1 MQNSITRYKVATLII
16 VLLTM
21 VFTSS
26 CEKKASKPPYNL
38 DQQTKA
44 CISIP
49 YEEFGGVKV
58 IPVKLNGVT
67 MNMIYDTGC
76 SGLHI
81 SLNELQ
87 TLAKNGKVSHEDVL
101 GVSYS
106 TIADGSIVQDG
117 LINIKQIE
125 IGSDEES
132 IKLENVQATVAL
144 NQDAPIL
151 LGNTVLDELASVE
164 VDNVEK
170 TINFYKK

>member
-1 MQNSITRYKVATLII
+1 MLKRSIKSFLISI
-16 VLLTM
+16 LSVICFLFL
-21 VFTSS
+21 S
-26 CEKKASKPPYNL
+26 CEKKSSKPPYNL
-38 DQQTKA
+38 DQQTKSY
-44 CISIP
+44 ISIP
-49 YEEFGGVKV
+49 YEELGGVKT

-87 TLAKNGKVSHEDVL
+87 TLSKNGKISHEDVL

-106 TIADGSIVQDG
+106 TIADGSIVENG

-125 IGSDEES
+125 IGSNDEA
-132 IKLENVQATVAL
+132 IKLENVQASVAL

-151 LGNTVLDELASVE
+151 LGNAVLDELASVE

>member
-1 MQNSITRYKVATLII
+1 MIKR
-16 VLLTM
+16 VLLLFFSSLLIC
-21 VFTSS
+21 FTS

-38 DQQTKA
+38 DQNLKNGIK
-44 CISIP
+44 IS
-49 YEEFGGVKV
+49 YEDLGGVKV

-67 MNMIYDTGC
+67 MSMIYDTGC
-76 SGLHI
+76 SGVHI

-87 TLAKNGKVSHEDVL
+87 TLVKNGKIGAEDVI
-101 GVSYS
+101 GVAYS
-106 TIADGSIVQDG
+106 TIADGSIVQNG

-125 IGSDEES
+125 IGGKDES
-132 IKLENVQATVAL
+132 IVLNNVEASVAL

-151 LGNTVLDELASVE
+151 LGNAVLDELASVE